1 MIDGR
6 EVRQTI
12 RRLQSTPGFT
22 LAVILPLS
30 LGIGSTTALFTILNA
45 VVLRPLPYPDPER
58 LVVVWTDDVRKQ
70 LHQTLVS
77 HPIYRDWEVDSRSF
91 STLGFSTRNTPVT
104 LTGVADPE
112 RFDAARASASMFAV
126 LGGTPLEGRAY
137 TADEERR
144 KEPVVVLSQPLAERR
159 YGAARNALG
168 KVLEL
173 DGGAVTVVGVMP
185 SWFQFPTA
193 DVQLWLPLGDD
204 RLRTVVVGRLRP
216 GVTRAQARDEL
227 TTIGTGLAQKYPDLA
242 ADPDFPGFR
251 VNFVPLTEQVIGRD
265 TRLAL
270 WLLLGAVA
278 LVMAIACANVANLV
292 VARASARRR
301 ELAVRTALGASR
313 AQLIGHLMIEAALLT
328 IVAGAIGI
336 ALAGWLVRVLITI
349 APSSLPRL
357 ESVSIDSGVLAF
369 AIGVGLVSAVL
380 FGAMPAWHVTRQ
392 PQNLDASLREGGRSG
407 GAGADRRSLQRVFI
421 MVEIALTFALVCG
434 TGLLVRSLMHVE
446 RIPLGFDARDVLV
459 FRMVVPDAMNIAQRG
474 AFYREAVERLQ
485 QVPGVS
491 RVGLISNIFTISSP
505 NTTVRTEGRA
515 AGSLVNT
522 PIADDSAS
530 PGLFAALRSQLRRGR
545 FFTEDDN
552 EQSALVAIVNE
563 TFARRVWSD
572 ENPVDKRFQFLDDR
586 FKNNWVTVVGVVAD
600 MRRNGLEEEPLPQI
614 YIPFAQSPSRG
625 ADMVVLANINPRTL
639 TRGFRKT
646 IAAINPSVPVYR
658 VSPLEHRLDAQLA
671 TRRFQVLMLSC
682 FASAGLVLAAMG
694 IYGLMRYMVTQ
705 RTREIGVRI
714 AMGAT
719 RSQVMALVLWEGLRL
734 AVTGLLV
741 GVVLALLLT
750 RSLRTV
756 VHGVTT
762 TDPLTFVIAP
772 AILLL
777 VAIVASLEPTWRA
790 IRIDPVRALRA
801 E

>member
-1 MIDGR
+1 MTDGR
-6 EVRQTI
+6 EVGQTI
-12 RRLQSTPGFT
+12 RRLRSTPGFT
-22 LAVILPLS
+22 LAVILTLS

-144 KEPVVVLSQPLAERR
+144 KEPVVVLSQVLAERR

-216 GVTRAQARDEL
+216 GVTLAQARDEL

-251 VNFVPLTEQVIGRD
+251 VNLVPLTEQVTGRD

-292 VARASARRR
+292 VARASARQR

-313 AQLIGHLMIEAALLT
+313 AQLIGHFLLEAALLT

-336 ALAGWLVRVLITI
+336 ALAGWLVRLLVAI
-349 APSSLPRL
+349 APSSVPRL
-357 ESVSIDSGVLAF
+357 ESVSLDFGVLAF
-369 AIGVGLVSAVL
+369 AIGVGLCCVAL

-392 PQNLDASLREGGRSG
+392 RQNLDASLREGGRG
-407 GAGADRRSLQRVFI
+407 GSAGAARRAVHRVLI
-421 MVEIALTFALVCG
+421 VVEIALTFALVCG
-434 TGLLVRSLMHVE
+434 AGLLVRSLMYVE
-446 RIPLGFDARDVLV
+446 RIPLGFDARNVLV
-459 FRMVVPDAMNIAQRG
+459 FRIVVPDAMNTAQRA
-474 AFYREAVERLQ
+474 AFYREAVERLE

-505 NTTVRTEGRA
+505 NTTVRIEGRA
-515 AGSLVNT
+515 EGAQVNT

-530 PGLFAALRSQLRRGR
+530 PGLFAALRAQLRRGR
-545 FFTEDDN
+545 FLTEDDN
-552 EQSALVAIVNE
+552 EQSALVAVVNE
-563 TFARRVWSD
+563 RFARRFWPG
-572 ENPVDKRFQFLDDR
+572 ENAVDKRFQFLDDR
-586 FKNNWVTVVGVVAD
+586 FDDKWVTVVGVVAD
-600 MRRNGLEEEPLPQI
+600 MRRNGLEQDPLPQI

-625 ADMVVLANINPRTL
+625 ADMVVLAGTSPLNL
-639 TRGFRKT
+639 TRNVRET

-658 VSPLEHRLDAQLA
+658 VSTLEHRLDTQLA
-671 TRRFQVLMLSC
+671 SRRFQVLMLCC
-682 FASAGLVLAAMG
+682 FAFAALVLAAVG
-694 IYGLMRYMVTQ
+694 VYGLMRYMVGQ

-719 RSQVMALVLWEGLRL
+719 RRQVMALVLWEGLRL
-734 AVTGLLV
+734 AGTGLLA

-756 VHGVTT
+756 VYGVTVN
-762 TDPLTFVIAP
+762 DPLTFVIAP

-777 VAIVASLEPTWRA
+777 VATAATLEPTWRA
-790 IRIDPVRALRA
+790 VRIDPVRALRA